1 MATVTSAN
9 LSGKFLTREEKPVA
23 YAHPFTCATR
33 FSLRVVLVQM
43 APAFFELLS
52 RSFLVRV
59 VFCVAIFGL
68 SIVWFEIAI
77 GRPAR
82 ELVVDSAVRRALA
95 QKQAFDKAKTNTA
108 SGEDPG
114 DSIESKP

>member
-1 MATVTSAN
+1 MKKN
-9 LSGKFLTREEKPVA
+9 LLPMHTLLLA
-23 YAHPFTCATR
+23 
-33 FSLRVVLVQM
+33 LLVLVC
-43 APAFFELLS
+43 ALFWFKWPPAFFELLS